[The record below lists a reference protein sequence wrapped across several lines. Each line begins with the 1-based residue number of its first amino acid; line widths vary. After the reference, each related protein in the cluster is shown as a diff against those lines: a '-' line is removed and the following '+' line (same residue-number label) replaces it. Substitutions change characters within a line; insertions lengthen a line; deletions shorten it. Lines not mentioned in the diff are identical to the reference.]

1 MPPQIGKNWF
11 FDSPA
16 VLARVDAARR
26 RSLSKAGAFVR
37 QRARS
42 LIRKRRAV
50 SAPGSPPSSHEGAL
64 RRLLWFA
71 YDPIGRSVVVGP
83 VLYNAAK
90 RRVRLGGQTVPA
102 LLEGGGRV
110 AEKTRGGVRV
120 LVYRPRP
127 FMAPALALERAKFP
141 GLFKDSVGG

>member
-1 MPPQIGKNWF
+1 MPAAIGRNWF
-11 FDSPA
+11 FDSAA

-26 RSLSKAGAFVR
+26 RSLSRAGAFVR
-37 QRARS
+37 TRARS
-42 LIRKRRAV
+42 LVRKRRAV

-64 RRLLWFA
+64 RRFLWFA
-71 YDPIGRSVVVGP
+71 YDPVGKTVVVGP
-83 VLYNAAK
+83 ALYNAAK
-90 RRVRLGGQTVPA
+90 RRARLGNQTVPA

-110 AEKTRGGVRV
+110 AEKTRAGVRV

-127 FMAPALALERAKFP
+127 FMAPALALERAKLS